1 MKTFFAVTLPMMA
14 SGILSG
20 AIMSWLSIISELS
33 ASVMLWVTS
42 TQTLSIAIYFQVM
55 DGNYGVA
62 SALSSI
68 LILTTIVV
76 LLLFFKITGKREIEL

>member
-1 MKTFFAVTLPMMA
+1 
-14 SGILSG
+14 
-20 AIMSWLSIISELS
+20 MSWLSIISELS

-62 SALSSI
+62 SALSST

>member
-1 MKTFFAVTLPMMA
+1 MA

-68 LILTTIVV
+68 LIITTIVV

>member
-1 MKTFFAVTLPMMA
+1 
-14 SGILSG
+14 
-20 AIMSWLSIISELS
+20 MSWLSIISELS